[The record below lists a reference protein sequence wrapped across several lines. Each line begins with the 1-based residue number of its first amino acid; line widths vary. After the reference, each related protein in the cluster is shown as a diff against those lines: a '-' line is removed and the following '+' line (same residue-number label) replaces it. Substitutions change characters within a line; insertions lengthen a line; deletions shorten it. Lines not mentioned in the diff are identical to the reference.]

1 MCKSVT
7 CTLSQNN
14 HNELLNLRKWPLD
27 NLKGSKMIARVQAIQ
42 TEMNKFN
49 FLFHCL
55 LGERRMKQADI

>member
-1 MCKSVT
+1 
-7 CTLSQNN
+7 
-14 HNELLNLRKWPLD
+14 
-27 NLKGSKMIARVQAIQ
+27 MIARVQDIQ